1 MLLQVLWG
9 LGNLKGF
16 RSPSIQIKKQKVDA
30 RSKQE
35 CTGLERRRRQRR
47 RNVGSCQ
54 V

>member
-16 RSPSIQIKKQKVDA
+16 RSPSIQSKKQKVDA